1 MTTVNKKLIQEVES
15 PFHSYLLFSNFSSEL
30 VKQAKMFAMLL
41 AFDSKDYAEHPD
53 INIIDSENINTLG
66 VEDIR
71 DVINKDSLSPIEGRY
86 KVVIFPPVKSLTE
99 EASNALLKTIE
110 EPSSRSIFIILSS
123 GKFWSHARDDSQNT
137 ILSTI
142 KSRCRTIFL
151 ESENEI
157 KFDFS
162 TLDFEKFLDG
172 TYLNLDIEKNLV
184 EKLQEA
190 TQDLKEIN
198 ETESER
204 IKRYQI
210 FLNTINEFVS
220 NFDETRNITPNS
232 VLIESLT
239 YLGRHWHLRS
249 QNQRVPPELWP
260 DLQEPHESTLQPI
273 FRRRADAGRQGA
285 LCPKCILCHWF
296 V

>member
-53 INIIDSENINTLG
+53 IKIIDSENLNTLG

-71 DVINKDSLSPIEGRY
+71 DVINKDSLSPIEGKY

-123 GKFWSHARDDSQNT
+123 GKFWSHARDDSQNS

-142 KSRCRTIFL
+142 KSRLDEDDVLMLSGVLEDPIWREEDTEDIDL
-151 ESENEI
+151 ES
-157 KFDFS
+157 
-162 TLDFEKFLDG
+162 LDEPSPDG
-172 TYLNLDIEKNLV
+172 W
-184 EKLQEA
+184 A
-190 TQDLKEIN
+190 
-198 ETESER
+198 
-204 IKRYQI
+204 
-210 FLNTINEFVS
+210 
-220 NFDETRNITPNS
+220 S
-232 VLIESLT
+232 VDDPMLE
-239 YLGRHWHLRS
+239 
-249 QNQRVPPELWP
+249 EE
-260 DLQEPHESTLQPI
+260 D
-273 FRRRADAGRQGA
+273 D
-285 LCPKCILCHWF
+285 
-296 V
+296 

>member
-30 VKQAKMFAMLL
+30 LKQAKMFAMLL
-41 AFDSKDYAEHPD
+41 AFNSKDYAKHPD
-53 INIIDSENINTLG
+53 IKIIDSENLNTLG

-162 TLDFEKFLDG
+162 TLDFGKFLDG

-198 ETESER
+198 ETEPKR

-220 NFDETRNITPNS
+220 NFDENRNITPNS

-239 YLGRHWHLRS
+239 YLGSSLIIKENLD
-249 QNQRVPPELWP
+249 QDYYDFILKLETAM
-260 DLQEPHESTLQPI
+260 QEISSGMRPQIVLSNLTINSGSNE
-273 FRRRADAGRQGA
+273 
-285 LCPKCILCHWF
+285 
-296 V
+296 

>member
-41 AFDSKDYAEHPD
+41 AFDSKDYTEHPD
-53 INIIDSENINTLG
+53 IKIIDSENLNTLG

-162 TLDFEKFLDG
+162 TLDFKKFLDG

-220 NFDETRNITPNS
+220 NFDETRNITSNS

-239 YLGRHWHLRS
+239 YLGSSLII
-249 QNQRVPPELWP
+249 
-260 DLQEPHESTLQPI
+260 QENLDQDYYD
-273 FRRRADAGRQGA
+273 F
-285 LCPKCILCHWF
+285 ILKLETAMQEISSGMRPQI
-296 V
+296 VLSNLTINSGSNE

>member
-1 MTTVNKKLIQEVES
+1 
-15 PFHSYLLFSNFSSEL
+15 
-30 VKQAKMFAMLL
+30 MFAMLL

-210 FLNTINEFVS
+210 FLNTINEFIS
-220 NFDETRNITPNS
+220 NFDETRNITSNS

-239 YLGRHWHLRS
+239 YLGSSLIT
-249 QNQRVPPELWP
+249 
-260 DLQEPHESTLQPI
+260 QENLDQDYYD
-273 FRRRADAGRQGA
+273 F
-285 LCPKCILCHWF
+285 ILKLEIAMQEISSGMRPQI
-296 V
+296 VLSNLTINSGSNE

>member
-1 MTTVNKKLIQEVES
+1 MTTVNKKLTQEVES

-172 TYLNLDIEKNLV
+172 TYLNLDMEKNLV
-184 EKLQEA
+184 QKLQEA

-204 IKRYQI
+204 IKRFQI
-210 FLNTINEFVS
+210 FLNRINEFVY
-220 NFDETRNITPNS
+220 NFDETRNITSNS

-239 YLGRHWHLRS
+239 YLGSSLIT
-249 QNQRVPPELWP
+249 QENLNQDYYDFILKLEIAM
-260 DLQEPHESTLQPI
+260 QEISSGMRPQIVLSNLTINSGSNE
-273 FRRRADAGRQGA
+273 
-285 LCPKCILCHWF
+285 
-296 V
+296 

>member
-41 AFDSKDYAEHPD
+41 AFDTKDYADHPD
-53 INIIDSENINTLG
+53 IKIIDSENLNTLG

-71 DVINKDSLSPIEGRY
+71 DVINKDSLSPIEGKY

-172 TYLNLDIEKNLV
+172 TYLNLDTEKNLV

-190 TQDLKEIN
+190 TQDLKDIN

-239 YLGRHWHLRS
+239 YLGSSLII
-249 QNQRVPPELWP
+249 
-260 DLQEPHESTLQPI
+260 QENLDQDYYD
-273 FRRRADAGRQGA
+273 F
-285 LCPKCILCHWF
+285 ILKLETAMQEISSGMRPQI
-296 V
+296 VLSNLTINSGSNE

>member
-1 MTTVNKKLIQEVES
+1 LTTVNKKLIQEVES

-41 AFDSKDYAEHPD
+41 AFDTKDYVDHPD
-53 INIIDSENINTLG
+53 IKIIDSENLNTLG

-71 DVINKDSLSPIEGRY
+71 DVINKDSLSPIEGKY

-172 TYLNLDIEKNLV
+172 TYLNLDIEINLV
-184 EKLQEA
+184 EKLQEV

-239 YLGRHWHLRS
+239 YLGSSLIT
-249 QNQRVPPELWP
+249 
-260 DLQEPHESTLQPI
+260 QENLDQDYYD
-273 FRRRADAGRQGA
+273 F
-285 LCPKCILCHWF
+285 ILKLETAMQEISSGMRPQI
-296 V
+296 VLSNLTINSGSNE

>member
-41 AFDSKDYAEHPD
+41 AFDSKDYVEHPD
-53 INIIDSENINTLG
+53 IKIIDSENLNTLG

-71 DVINKDSLSPIEGRY
+71 DVINKDSLSPIEGKY

-184 EKLQEA
+184 EKLQDA

-220 NFDETRNITPNS
+220 NFDETRNITSNS

-239 YLGRHWHLRS
+239 YLGSSLII
-249 QNQRVPPELWP
+249 QKNLDQYYYDFILKLETAM
-260 DLQEPHESTLQPI
+260 QEISSGMRPQIVLSNLTINSDSNE
-273 FRRRADAGRQGA
+273 
-285 LCPKCILCHWF
+285 
-296 V
+296 

>member
-1 MTTVNKKLIQEVES
+1 MTTVNKKLTQEVES

-41 AFDSKDYAEHPD
+41 AFDTKDYVDHPD
-53 INIIDSENINTLG
+53 IKIIDSENLNTLG

-71 DVINKDSLSPIEGRY
+71 DVINKDSLSPIEGKY

-151 ESENEI
+151 ESDNEI

-162 TLDFEKFLDG
+162 ILDFEKFFNG

-184 EKLQEA
+184 EKLQIA
-190 TQDLKEIN
+190 TQDLKDIN

-239 YLGRHWHLRS
+239 YLGSSLII
-249 QNQRVPPELWP
+249 
-260 DLQEPHESTLQPI
+260 QENLDQDYYD
-273 FRRRADAGRQGA
+273 F
-285 LCPKCILCHWF
+285 ILKLETAMQEISSGMRPQI
-296 V
+296 VLSNLTINSGSNE

>member
-1 MTTVNKKLIQEVES
+1 MTTVNKKLTQEVES

-110 EPSSRSIFIILSS
+110 EPSSGSIFIILSS

-210 FLNTINEFVS
+210 FLNTINEFIS
-220 NFDETRNITPNS
+220 NFDETRNITSNS

-239 YLGRHWHLRS
+239 YLGSSLIT
-249 QNQRVPPELWP
+249 
-260 DLQEPHESTLQPI
+260 QENLDQDYYD
-273 FRRRADAGRQGA
+273 F
-285 LCPKCILCHWF
+285 ILKLEIAMQEISSGMRPQI
-296 V
+296 VLSNLTINSGSNE

>member
-1 MTTVNKKLIQEVES
+1 
-15 PFHSYLLFSNFSSEL
+15 
-30 VKQAKMFAMLL
+30 MLL

-53 INIIDSENINTLG
+53 IKIIDSENLNTLG

-71 DVINKDSLSPIEGRY
+71 DVISKDSLSPIEGKY

-190 TQDLKEIN
+190 TQDIKDIN
-198 ETESER
+198 ETEPER
-204 IKRYQI
+204 IKRNQI

-239 YLGRHWHLRS
+239 YLGSSLII
-249 QNQRVPPELWP
+249 
-260 DLQEPHESTLQPI
+260 QENLDQDYYD
-273 FRRRADAGRQGA
+273 F
-285 LCPKCILCHWF
+285 ILKLEIAMQEISSGMKPQI
-296 V
+296 VLSNLTINSGSNE

>member
-172 TYLNLDIEKNLV
+172 TYLNLDMEKNLV
-184 EKLQEA
+184 QKLQEA

-210 FLNTINEFVS
+210 FLNTINEFIS
-220 NFDETRNITPNS
+220 NFDETRNITSNS

-239 YLGRHWHLRS
+239 YLGSSLIT
-249 QNQRVPPELWP
+249 QENLNQDYYDFILKLEIAM
-260 DLQEPHESTLQPI
+260 QEISSGMRPQIVLSNLTINSGSNE
-273 FRRRADAGRQGA
+273 
-285 LCPKCILCHWF
+285 
-296 V
+296 

>member
-1 MTTVNKKLIQEVES
+1 LTTVNKKLIQEVES

-157 KFDFS
+157 KFNFS

-210 FLNTINEFVS
+210 FLNTINEFIS
-220 NFDETRNITPNS
+220 NFDETRNITSNS

-239 YLGRHWHLRS
+239 YLGSSLIT
-249 QNQRVPPELWP
+249 
-260 DLQEPHESTLQPI
+260 QENLDQDYYD
-273 FRRRADAGRQGA
+273 F
-285 LCPKCILCHWF
+285 ILKLEIAMQEISSGMRPQI
-296 V
+296 VLSNLTINSGSNE

>member
-1 MTTVNKKLIQEVES
+1 LTTVNKKLLQEVES

-30 VKQAKMFAMLL
+30 VEQAKMFAMLL
-41 AFDSKDYAEHPD
+41 AFDLKDYAEHPD
-53 INIIDSENINTLG
+53 IKIIDSENLNTLG

-162 TLDFEKFLDG
+162 TLDFGKFLDG

-184 EKLQEA
+184 EKLQKA
-190 TQDLKEIN
+190 TQDLREIN

-239 YLGRHWHLRS
+239 YLGSSLIIKENLD
-249 QNQRVPPELWP
+249 QDYFDFILKLETAM
-260 DLQEPHESTLQPI
+260 QEISSGMRPQIVFSNLAINSGSNE
-273 FRRRADAGRQGA
+273 
-285 LCPKCILCHWF
+285 
-296 V
+296 

>member
-1 MTTVNKKLIQEVES
+1 LTTVNKKLIQEVKS

-220 NFDETRNITPNS
+220 NFDETRNITSNS

-239 YLGRHWHLRS
+239 YLGSSLIT
-249 QNQRVPPELWP
+249 
-260 DLQEPHESTLQPI
+260 QENL
-273 FRRRADAGRQGA
+273 DQGYYDF
-285 LCPKCILCHWF
+285 ILKLEIAMQEISSGMRPQI
-296 V
+296 VLSNLTINSGSNE

>member
-1 MTTVNKKLIQEVES
+1 MTTVNKKLLQEVES

-41 AFDSKDYAEHPD
+41 AFDSNDYADHPD
-53 INIIDSENINTLG
+53 IKFIDSENLNTLG

-110 EPSSRSIFIILSS
+110 EPSSRSIFLILSS
-123 GKFWSHARDDSQNT
+123 GKFWSHARDDSQNS

-184 EKLQEA
+184 KKLQEA
-190 TQDLKEIN
+190 TKNLKEIN
-198 ETESER
+198 ETEPKR

-220 NFDETRNITPNS
+220 NFDETRNITTNS

-239 YLGRHWHLRS
+239 YLGSSLVI
-249 QNQRVPPELWP
+249 QENLDQ
-260 DLQEPHESTLQPI
+260 DCYDFILQLETAMQEISSGMRPQIVLSNLTLNS
-273 FRRRADAGRQGA
+273 GSNE
-285 LCPKCILCHWF
+285 
-296 V
+296 

>member
-1 MTTVNKKLIQEVES
+1 MTIVNKKLLQEVES

-41 AFDSKDYAEHPD
+41 AFDSNDYADHPD
-53 INIIDSENINTLG
+53 IKIIDSENLNTLG

-71 DVINKDSLSPIEGRY
+71 DVINKDSLSPIEGKY

-184 EKLQEA
+184 EKLQEV
-190 TQDLKEIN
+190 TQDLKDIN

-239 YLGRHWHLRS
+239 YLGSSLIT
-249 QNQRVPPELWP
+249 
-260 DLQEPHESTLQPI
+260 QENLDQDYYD
-273 FRRRADAGRQGA
+273 F
-285 LCPKCILCHWF
+285 ILKLETAMQEISSGMRPQI
-296 V
+296 VLSNLTINSGSNE

>member
-1 MTTVNKKLIQEVES
+1 LTTVNKKLIQEVES

-41 AFDSKDYAEHPD
+41 AFDTKDYVDHPD
-53 INIIDSENINTLG
+53 IKIIDSENLNTLG

-71 DVINKDSLSPIEGRY
+71 DVINKDSLSPIEGKY

-184 EKLQEA
+184 EKLQEV

-239 YLGRHWHLRS
+239 YLGSSLIT
-249 QNQRVPPELWP
+249 
-260 DLQEPHESTLQPI
+260 QENLDQDYYD
-273 FRRRADAGRQGA
+273 F
-285 LCPKCILCHWF
+285 ILKLETAMQEISSGMRPQI
-296 V
+296 VLSNLTINSGSNE

>member
-41 AFDSKDYAEHPD
+41 AFDKKDYADHPD
-53 INIIDSENINTLG
+53 IKIIDSENLNTLG

-71 DVINKDSLSPIEGRY
+71 DVINKDSLSPIEGKY

-110 EPSSRSIFIILSS
+110 EPSARSIFIILSS

-184 EKLQEA
+184 EKLQEV
-190 TQDLKEIN
+190 TQDLKDIN

-239 YLGRHWHLRS
+239 YLGSSLII
-249 QNQRVPPELWP
+249 
-260 DLQEPHESTLQPI
+260 QENLDQDYYD
-273 FRRRADAGRQGA
+273 F
-285 LCPKCILCHWF
+285 ILKLEIAMQEISSGMRPQI
-296 V
+296 VLSNLTINSGSNE

>member
-220 NFDETRNITPNS
+220 NFDETRNITSNS

-239 YLGRHWHLRS
+239 YLGSSLIT
-249 QNQRVPPELWP
+249 
-260 DLQEPHESTLQPI
+260 QENLDQDYYD
-273 FRRRADAGRQGA
+273 F
-285 LCPKCILCHWF
+285 ILKLEIAMQEISSGMRPQI
-296 V
+296 VLSNLTINSGSNE

>member
-1 MTTVNKKLIQEVES
+1 MTTVNKKLLQEVES
-15 PFHSYLLFSNFSSEL
+15 PFHSYLLFSNYSSEL

-172 TYLNLDIEKNLV
+172 TYLNLNIEKIFV
-184 EKLQEA
+184 EKLQDA

-198 ETESER
+198 ETQSER
-204 IKRYQI
+204 IKRNQI

-220 NFDETRNITPNS
+220 NFDETRNITQNS

-239 YLGRHWHLRS
+239 YLGSSLII
-249 QNQRVPPELWP
+249 
-260 DLQEPHESTLQPI
+260 QENLDQDY
-273 FRRRADAGRQGA
+273 FDF
-285 LCPKCILCHWF
+285 ILKLETAMQEISSGMRPQI
-296 V
+296 VLSNLTINSGTNE

>member
-1 MTTVNKKLIQEVES
+1 LTTINKKLLQEVES

-41 AFDSKDYAEHPD
+41 AFDSTDYAEHPD
-53 INIIDSENINTLG
+53 IKIIDSENLNTLG

-71 DVINKDSLSPIEGRY
+71 DVINKDSHSPIEGKY

-172 TYLNLDIEKNLV
+172 TYLNLDLGKNLV

-190 TQDLKEIN
+190 TKDLKEIN

-204 IKRYQI
+204 IKRNQI
-210 FLNTINEFVS
+210 FLNTINEFIS
-220 NFDETRNITPNS
+220 SFDETRNITPNS

-239 YLGRHWHLRS
+239 YLGSSLII
-249 QNQRVPPELWP
+249 
-260 DLQEPHESTLQPI
+260 QENLDKDYYDFILKLE
-273 FRRRADAGRQGA
+273 RAMQEISSGMRPQIVLSNLTINSGSNE
-285 LCPKCILCHWF
+285 
-296 V
+296 